1 MLVSSFKRL
10 IFFFFNEAMC
20 LFGLKD
26 TFCEEHSYICLQE
39 NIIGTPFTG

>member
-10 IFFFFNEAMC
+10 IFFFYEAMC

-26 TFCEEHSYICLQE
+26 TFLKYITIFVYKKTL
-39 NIIGTPFTG
+39 

>member
-10 IFFFFNEAMC
+10 IFFFNEAMC

-26 TFCEEHSYICLQE
+26 AFCEEHNYICLQE
-39 NIIGTPFTG
+39 NIIGAPFTG